1 MAGLISQD
9 LLDEIL
15 NKIDIVEVVT
25 GYIPLKRAGRNFR
38 ALCPFHQEKTPS
50 FMVSPDRQ
58 IYHCFGCSS
67 GGNAFN
73 FLMKYERLE
82 FPEAVEVLA
91 KKAGVRLPEEKQD
104 SHAASINQQ
113 IYKVLE
119 LAELF
124 YRNSLNSVSA
134 SAVKGY
140 LLKRNINEEAARL
153 FRLGFAPDN
162 WDALINAL
170 RSKGI
175 SLSLMEKAGLIISK
189 SGGGYYDRF
198 RNRVIFP
205 ILDVKSRVIAFGARV
220 LPGSAA
226 GVNDSQAKY
235 VNSPET
241 PIYTKGRNLYNL
253 NNALK
258 AIRELDFAVIVE
270 GYLDC
275 ILPYQQGLH
284 NIVAS
289 LGTALTNDQV
299 KLLKRYTDNVVMVYD
314 GDAAGEIAAVRSLD
328 IFVEEGVSVKVV
340 ALPAGHDPDS
350 FVRKNG
356 IGHFQQLIQAGS
368 NLFDYKLRILRSRYN
383 AGQIE
388 GKALIAQE
396 MLVTINKFN
405 NAILKFD
412 YIKRLSEELDVKEE
426 ALRLEL
432 GKIKDYRPAA
442 AGSPPAAGKAV
453 NINPTEKL
461 LIKLMLEEASVG
473 NRLKDYL
480 EPADFQDER
489 TTKIVS
495 IMFDLLAQGKK
506 VNSGTLINHLEPH
519 QDLSAV
525 ISGLS
530 LLPDTCGEDREKVI
544 DDCVCRLKKQRLK
557 TKRDFLQREIKN
569 AQNIKDDE
577 LLRRLMQEFHCITKN
592 FEQLYSVKNKATDR
606 GEDK

>member
-15 NKIDIVEVVT
+15 NKIDIVEVIS
-25 GYIPLKRAGRNFR
+25 GYIPLKRAGRNLR

-58 IYHCFGCSS
+58 IYHCFGCGS

-82 FPEAVEVLA
+82 FPEAVEMLA

-104 SHAASINQQ
+104 NQTAGVSQQ
-113 IYKVLE
+113 IYKVME

-124 YRNSLNSVSA
+124 YRNSLNAASA
-134 SAVKGY
+134 SAVKSY

-220 LPGSAA
+220 LPGPAA
-226 GVNDSQAKY
+226 GVNDVQAKY

-241 PIYTKGRNLYNL
+241 PIYIKGRNLYNL
-253 NNALK
+253 NNALN
-258 AIRELDFAVIVE
+258 AIKELDFAVIVE

-299 KLLKRYTDNVVMVYD
+299 KLLKRYTHNVVMVYD

-328 IFVEEGVSVKVV
+328 IFVEEGVNVKVV
-340 ALPAGHDPDS
+340 ALPAGYDPDS

-356 IGHFQQLIQAGS
+356 IGHFQQLVQAAS
-368 NLFDYKLRILRSRYN
+368 NLFDYKLRVLRSRYN

-412 YIKRLSEELDVKEE
+412 YLKRLSEELDVKEE

-442 AGSPPAAGKAV
+442 AGSPPAVEKAV
-453 NINPTEKL
+453 NINPTERL
-461 LIKLMLEEASVG
+461 LIKLMLEESSVG

-569 AQNIKDDE
+569 AQNIRDDE

>member
-328 IFVEEGVSVKVV
+328 IFVEEGVNVKVV

-368 NLFDYKLRILRSRYN
+368 NLFDYKLRVLRSRYN

>member
-15 NKIDIVEVVT
+15 NKIDIVEVVS

-104 SHAASINQQ
+104 HQATGVSQQ
-113 IYKVLE
+113 IYKIME

-134 SAVKGY
+134 SAVRSY

-220 LPGSAA
+220 LPGPAA

-328 IFVEEGVSVKVV
+328 IFVEEGVNVKVV
-340 ALPAGHDPDS
+340 ALPAGYGPDS

-530 LLPDTCGEDREKVI
+530 LMPDTCGEDREKVI